1 MIEEL
6 QLVNHWLKEKDPA
19 FLSKLGIDSSYFF
32 VLGDVVHWIENHRDN
47 NKGNIPTSDLVSVEF
62 DDFRKLTDLDDTEYL
77 VKVLK
82 EQKAYTEYAPALQ
95 RGAEMLNQGKTM
107 ESMFLLRSE
116 LDNILKKYSTK
127 VGSYDWIKDAVSR
140 YDEYMKKHGST
151 GLAGL
156 TTGIP
161 KLDDLTG
168 GWVEDDLILLAGRL
182 NEGKSLLG
190 SFFAF
195 NVWMQMKKAN
205 VDRPVVFISTEMS
218 ALEVSY
224 RLDTMKAH
232 FSNKALR
239 EGKLTDPSVYL
250 EYLETL
256 SKESS
261 SFIIMSQES
270 NGGNPFKTT
279 DIHAIVESEKPAF
292 LVVDQLYDVV
302 DARSEWDIRRR
313 IVNVTR
319 ELRDINL
326 MTKTP
331 TMLLAQAGRD
341 AAREARKNAQATPE
355 VDSIQESDN
364 PAQKATRVLT
374 LRKISDTFKLSLKK
388 NRSGKKDEDVY
399 LRADIDTGVFE
410 PTSEEELVF

>member
-6 QLVNHWLKEKDPA
+6 QLINHWLKEKDPA
-19 FLSKLGIDSSYFF
+19 FLSKLGIDKSYFF
-32 VLGDVVHWIENHRDN
+32 ALPEIVTWVEDFRNN
-47 NKGNIPTSDLVSVEF
+47 NKGNVPTSDLVSVEF
-62 DDFRKLTDLDDTEYL
+62 DEFRKLTDLDDVEYL
-77 VKVLK
+77 VKTLK

-107 ESMFLLRSE
+107 ESMFLLRSD
-116 LDNILKKYSTK
+116 LDTIIKKYSTK
-127 VGSYDWIKDAVSR
+127 IGSYDWIRDAVSR
-140 YDEYMKKHGST
+140 YDEYMKKHGGT
-151 GLAGL
+151 GISGL

-168 GWVEDDLILLAGRL
+168 GWLEDDLVLLAGRL

-190 SFFAF
+190 TFFAF

-205 VDRPVVFISTEMS
+205 IDRPVVFISTEMS

-239 EGKLTDPSVYL
+239 EGRLSDPESYR
-250 EYLETL
+250 EYLEIL

-261 SFIIMSQES
+261 GFIIMSQES
-270 NGGNPFKTT
+270 NGGNPFKTS
-279 DIHAIVESEKPAF
+279 DIHAIVESEKPTF
-292 LVVDQLYDVV
+292 LVVDQLYDIM

-319 ELRDINL
+319 EIRDINL

-341 AAREARKNAQATPE
+341 AAREARKNEKATPE
-355 VDSIQESDN
+355 IDTIQESDN
-364 PAQKATRVLT
+364 PAQKATRVIT

-399 LRADIDTGVFE
+399 LRADIDSGIFE
-410 PTSEEELVF
+410 PTTEDELVF